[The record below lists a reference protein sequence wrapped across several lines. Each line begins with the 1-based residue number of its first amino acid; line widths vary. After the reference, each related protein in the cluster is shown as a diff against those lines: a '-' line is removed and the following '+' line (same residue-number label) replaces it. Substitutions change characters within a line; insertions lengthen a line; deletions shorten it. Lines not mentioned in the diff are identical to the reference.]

1 MGVIEVFNGVYVSPV
16 RDFEESDAFLLNPR
30 IDNQFLLFAVG
41 LFLPKQCVVTDRLIT
56 TPNGCSA
63 QDILKTLSRLIPLE
77 NIHPVEI
84 LQNPSD
90 RPINKSAIN
99 WSEHRVTVD
108 V

>member
-16 RDFEESDAFLLNPR
+16 RDFEESDAFLLNPP
-30 IDNQFLLFAVG
+30 IDSQFLLFTVG

-63 QDILKTLSRLIPLE
+63 QHVLKSLRRLIPLE
-77 NIHPVEI
+77 NIHPVAI
-84 LQNPSD
+84 LRNPTD
-90 RPINKSAIN
+90 RRINKSDVN
-99 WSEHRVTVD
+99 WPAYRVPVE